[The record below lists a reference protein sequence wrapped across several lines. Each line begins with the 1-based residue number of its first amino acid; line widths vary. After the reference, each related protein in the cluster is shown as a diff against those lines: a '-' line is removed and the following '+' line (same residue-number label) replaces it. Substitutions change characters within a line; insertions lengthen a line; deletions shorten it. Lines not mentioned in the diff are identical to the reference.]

1 VQKKAEPTEMSFGLW
16 SRTGARNHVSDG
28 GSQMQRYV
36 AMATIFWLLMGY
48 NFGCMLAS
56 DTLFGSRGGFSG
68 SSYPLKT

>member
-36 AMATIFWLLMGY
+36 AMATIF
-48 NFGCMLAS
+48 LAV
-56 DTLFGSRGGFSG
+56 DGL
-68 SSYPLKT
+68 